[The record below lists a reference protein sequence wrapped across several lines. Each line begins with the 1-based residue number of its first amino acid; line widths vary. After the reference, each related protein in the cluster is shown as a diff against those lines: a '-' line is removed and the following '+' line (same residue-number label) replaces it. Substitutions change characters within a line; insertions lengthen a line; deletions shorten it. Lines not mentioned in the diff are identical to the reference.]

1 MPGYSFTW
9 NPNYVRYNEAVMAND
24 ELKAYY
30 DYQNDVS
37 SYVPSKIAGFT
48 FDTSKVTT
56 EVATIT
62 AYAGELQLR
71 FALGGD
77 DTENIIADFHKKATE
92 AGLETVRAE
101 LINQLQAFLD
111 MKNAAK

>member
-1 MPGYSFTW
+1 M
-9 NPNYVRYNEAVMAND
+9 
-24 ELKAYY
+24 
-30 DYQNDVS
+30 
-37 SYVPSKIAGFT
+37 PSKIAGFT
-48 FDTSKVTT
+48 FDTTKVAT

-77 DTENIIADFHKKATE
+77 DTEKIIADFHKKATE